1 MSFTDTLFH
10 TPWWL
15 PALLI
20 LIGAVVFYYANNR
33 QETRIRT
40 VGLAI
45 ACMGVLLATVSYFV
59 DTDLEKAEER
69 TRQIVKAVN
78 GKDWAGLRK
87 LLDAGTS
94 VSIANAVT
102 MYRGADRIAAKA
114 QEASDRYGVQSV
126 TITSTEPRQDQ
137 TLITVSVSVVSIQ
150 TYVGAPITSRWEF
163 DYQES
168 ADGWHLSEI
177 RAMEIGRQQG
187 EGMQHMFP
195 AR

>member
-1 MSFTDTLFH
+1 MSLTDALFH

-15 PALLI
+15 PTLI
-20 LIGAVVFYYANNR
+20 LLAGVVVFYYANNR
-33 QETRIRT
+33 QETRTRT
-40 VGLAI
+40 VGMAI
-45 ACMGVLLATVSYFV
+45 TCLGVLLAAVSYFV
-59 DTDLEKAEER
+59 DTDLEKAEDR
-69 TRQIVKAVN
+69 TRQIVKAVD
-78 GKDWAGLRK
+78 GKDWTKLRS
-87 LLDAGTS
+87 LLDPSTS

-102 MYRGADRIAAKA
+102 MYRGADKIAAKA
-114 QEASDRYGVQSV
+114 QEASDKYGVQSV